1 MIEKR
6 LSISPSHPALPG
18 HFPDEPIVPGVLLLD
33 AVLSVAP
40 ARMNIPWAK
49 FHAPLRPA
57 EDFVIRV
64 EQSKFSV
71 HRGDTL
77 IASGSLRPA

>member
-57 EDFVIRV
+57 EDVVIRV